1 MKKRILFF
9 ILALVMLLPLASCGT
24 VDVDSTVSVDVS
36 AIPDASQEE
45 SKEAQEES
53 KTTVTEVKGGMYN
66 VREFGAK
73 ANGQD
78 DSKAIQT
85 AINVCAAKGGG
96 TVYLPAGTYTIK
108 ETIVKKAKVS
118 LKGDGMYATYL
129 SWDGE
134 EGGAM
139 INTANESLWGTSIE
153 QIFFNNPKKIKDVI
167 GILGGSTL
175 KNYNSAIGSFK
186 DLVFFGL
193 GTGICGNAEPAG
205 VGIFDC
211 YFENVFCSDCDVGLH
226 LYGSGN
232 TIVHPRIATCK
243 VGLCLDYLNGESFD
257 GVHVIGGIFAANT
270 KDILVPNQSG
280 LRPCDFVGTW
290 FETAKEGILT
300 ISNPNTRIMN
310 ITFRDCMLNSSA
322 DNKNFFLFD
331 ARNALGVVTLD
342 SCTVVDN
349 KGIKG
354 PSNSQ
359 SVFEV
364 KNLQVYD
371 GNGAV
376 YQIKNEDGG
385 KRSFTGD
392 GKKTEFLVGHTL
404 NQDAK
409 TVSIVPA
416 SADMANAKYYVTVND
431 KRLTITFLEAPKKDA
446 VLEFYWHVEA

>member
-9 ILALVMLLPLASCGT
+9 VLALLMLIPLVACKPEDEVSNDASVEAST
-24 VDVDSTVSVDVS
+24 PDVSEDVS
-36 AIPDASQEE
+36 AEP
-45 SKEAQEES
+45 KEES
-53 KTTVTEVKGGMYN
+53 KTTATEAITGMYN

-96 TVYLPAGTYTIK
+96 IVYLPSGTYTIK

-129 SWDGE
+129 AWDGAE
-134 EGGAM
+134 DGVM
-139 INTANESLWGTSIE
+139 IDTSNEALWGTSIE
-153 QIFFNNPKKIKDVI
+153 QMFFSNPKKIKGVV

-175 KNYNSAIGSFK
+175 KNYNSAIGTFK

-193 GTGICGNAEPAG
+193 GTGICGNAEPEG

-211 YFENVFCSDCDVGLH
+211 MFENVFCSDCEVGLH

-232 TIVHPRIATCK
+232 TIVHPRIATCG
-243 VGLCLDYLNGESFD
+243 VGLCLDFLNGESFD
-257 GVHVIGGIFAANT
+257 GIHVIGGIFASNT
-270 KDILVPNQSG
+270 KDLLVPNVNG
-280 LRPCDFVGTW
+280 LRPCNFVGTW
-290 FETAKEGILT
+290 FENAKEGILT
-300 ISNPNTRIMN
+300 ISNPNTRVMN
-310 ITFRDCMLNSSA
+310 MTFRDCMLNSAA

-331 ARNALGVVTLD
+331 ATNALGVVTLD
-342 SCTVVDN
+342 CCTVVEN
-349 KGIKG
+349 KGIKA
-354 PSNSQ
+354 PSSAQ

-364 KNLQVYD
+364 KNLQVYSS
-371 GNGAV
+371 GGT
-376 YQIKNEDGG
+376 YQFKDEDGG

-416 SADMANAKYYVTVND
+416 SADMANAKYFVTVND